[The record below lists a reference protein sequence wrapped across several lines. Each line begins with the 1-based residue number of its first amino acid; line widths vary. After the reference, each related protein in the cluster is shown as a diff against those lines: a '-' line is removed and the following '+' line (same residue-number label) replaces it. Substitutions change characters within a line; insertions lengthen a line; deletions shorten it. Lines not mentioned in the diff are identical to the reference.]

1 MLDPSEVEQ
10 GSAAWLSARC
20 GKVTASRIADLCA
33 KTKSGYSASRATYMK
48 ELLVERLTGKASEH
62 FVNDAMAWGT
72 EYEPMARGVYEA
84 KNSAIVLE
92 VGFIPHPSIPNA
104 GASPDG
110 LVGDEGL
117 LEIKCPTTGTH
128 LETILGGEIPEKYK
142 YQMAWQL
149 ECTGRKWCDFVSYDP
164 RIMANAG
171 YFQARFDASYKI
183 AALEDGHHYTVLL
196 IEYIRAEVIKFL
208 AELDELEARVRAYKA

>member
-10 GSAAWLSARC
+10 GSAAWLACRA

-33 KTKSGYSASRATYMK
+33 KTKSGYSASRATYMR

-62 FVNDAMAWGT
+62 FVNDAMAWGM

-110 LVGDEGL
+110 LVGEEGL

-128 LETILGGEIPEKYK
+128 LDTILAGEIPEKYK

-164 RIMANAG
+164 RIMANVG
-171 YFQARFDASYKI
+171 YFQARFTPEPAF
-183 AALEDGHHYTVLL
+183 LEAIH
-196 IEYIRAEVIKFL
+196 AEVVKFL
-208 AELDELEARVRAYKA
+208 AELDEIEARVRAYGQ